1 MGQCSALTGL
11 EALLS
16 SSASWSRF
24 TSWVVGAEP
33 GAAAGPPGACPCWS
47 LSLLEPVPSWGLSW
61 VRVPRRRAPRGVQGW
76 CWPRAAPSGSGPR
89 TEGSPGAW
97 RYIGSRGLFWVGAA
111 HAICRDTL

>member
-1 MGQCSALTGL
+1 MGQCSALAGL

-47 LSLLEPVPSWGLSW
+47 LSPPGACLRCLSLAAGPLAACRGGAGL
-61 VRVPRRRAPRGVQGW
+61 VQLPQALGPGLRAPPAHGV
-76 CWPRAAPSGSGPR
+76 
-89 TEGSPGAW
+89 
-97 RYIGSRGLFWVGAA
+97 I
-111 HAICRDTL
+111 